1 MKIKILTAIFLS
13 GVLLTTFIEE
23 KRIAKLKKENSEL
36 NLKVKEMSEII
47 EKQQI
52 EIAKQNER
60 LAEYYKKIS
69 KKNKFEIIKE
79 KIIIEKRREDLDE
92 CGNIKNLLDEYRN
105 SELQLLNDSKTNS
118 DSGDM

>member
-60 LAEYYKKIS
+60 LTEYYKKIS
-69 KKNKFEIIKE
+69 KKNKFEMIKE

>member
-69 KKNKFEIIKE
+69 KKNKFEMIKE